1 MDYSILV
8 VEDEVHIRQ
17 FLKAYFVA
25 EGWHVYEAS
34 NGEEAMK
41 IYKEAPHLDLILLDI
56 MMEKMT
62 GIEVC
67 SGIRQESNIPILMIT
82 AIEDDYTQINCYEIG
97 ADDYITKPLKAKILI
112 AKIKRIL
119 SNRQPSNTAKY
130 HYKNFVVDDLAK
142 TVEIEGRSIALAP
155 KEYFLLLYFIK
166 NKNIALTRQQILN
179 EIWGY
184 DTDSDLRV
192 VDNHILKIRQK
203 LGCYASLIKTVITVG
218 YKYEED

>member
-1 MDYSILV
+1 MDYSILI

-34 NGEEAMK
+34 NGEDALAT
-41 IYKEAPHLDLILLDI
+41 YKKVPHLDLVLLDI

-67 SGIRQESNIPILMIT
+67 SIIRQDSNIPILMIT
-82 AIEDDYTQINCYEIG
+82 AIEDEYTQINCYEIG

-112 AKIKRIL
+112 AKIKRLL
-119 SNRQPSNTAKY
+119 SNRESTNSPKY
-130 HYKNFVVDDLAK
+130 CYNNFVVDDLAR
-142 TVEIEGRSIALAP
+142 TVEIDGKPIALAP
-155 KEYFLLLYFIK
+155 KEYSLLLYFIK

-184 DTDSDLRV
+184 ETDSELRM

-203 LGCYASLIKTVITVG
+203 LGPYASLIKTVITVG
-218 YKYEED
+218 YKYEEN